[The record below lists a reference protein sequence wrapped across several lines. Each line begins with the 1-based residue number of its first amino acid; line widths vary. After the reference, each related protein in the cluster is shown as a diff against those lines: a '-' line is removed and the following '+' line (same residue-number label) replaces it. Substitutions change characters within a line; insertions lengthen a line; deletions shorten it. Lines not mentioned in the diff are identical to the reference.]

1 MKPPVQRARIL
12 QALVQV
18 MLPGDDDFPSGAAV
32 GVQGKLAD
40 RLFDQEG
47 EKTLDEVLDALA
59 GLADAAPG
67 EPQRAIVAGFE
78 ASRARSSSRWS
89 AASPTSPT
97 TRARSC
103 RKRSAASASPT
114 TRHRCRRATA
124 FGGFD
129 MATDRPTHGRGHY
142 VPTDQVKRVDL
153 SGLDIQELRH
163 GQ

>member
-1 MKPPVQRARIL
+1 MKAPSQRAMTL
-12 QALVQV
+12 ESLVAV

-40 RLFDQEG
+40 RLFDQAA
-47 EKTLDEVLDALA
+47 EKTLDAVLGALA

-78 ASRARSSSRWS
+78 ADQPQLFALVRSIAYVSYYESPFVQEAIRS
-89 AASPTSPT
+89 LGFAYNAAPLP
-97 TRARSC
+97 
-103 RKRSAASASPT
+103 KGYGI
-114 TRHRCRRATA
+114 RR
-124 FGGFD
+124 FD
-129 MATDRPTHGRGHY
+129 MAKDRPTHGRGHY

>member
-1 MKPPVQRARIL
+1 MKPPVQRAQTL
-12 QALVQV
+12 QTLVQV

-59 GLADAAPG
+59 GLIDAG
-67 EPQRAIVAGFE
+67 QGDPQRAIVASFE
-78 ASRARSSSRWS
+78 ASQPQLFALVRSIAYVTYYESPFVQEAIRSLGFAYNPAPLPKGYRVRRFDV
-89 AASPTSPT
+89 AA
-97 TRARSC
+97 
-103 RKRSAASASPT
+103 
-114 TRHRCRRATA
+114 
-124 FGGFD
+124 
-129 MATDRPTHGRGHY
+129 DRPSHGRGHY

>member
-1 MKPPVQRARIL
+1 MKPSVQSARIL
-12 QALVQV
+12 QALVQA

-47 EKTLDEVLDALA
+47 EKTLEAVLDALA
-59 GLADAAPG
+59 GLADAGPG

-78 ASRARSSSRWS
+78 ADQPQLFALVRSVAYVSYYEGPFVQE
-89 AASPTSPT
+89 AI
-97 TRARSC
+97 RSLGFAYNPAPLP
-103 RKRSAASASPT
+103 KGYGV
-114 TRHRCRRATA
+114 RR
-124 FGGFD
+124 FD
-129 MATDRPTHGRGHY
+129 VATDRPSHGRGHY